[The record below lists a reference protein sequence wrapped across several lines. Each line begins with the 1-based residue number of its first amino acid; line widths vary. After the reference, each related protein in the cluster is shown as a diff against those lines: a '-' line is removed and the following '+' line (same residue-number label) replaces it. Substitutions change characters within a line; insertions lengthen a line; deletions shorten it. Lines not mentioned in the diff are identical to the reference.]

1 MGHKST
7 LKMISMETF
16 LTKYQEV
23 KLLFHHAASLEST
36 QFNDISFTVVEFNT
50 IRSQDTKW

>member
-23 KLLFHHAASLEST
+23 KLLFHHVASLEST
-36 QFNDISFTVVEFNT
+36 QFNDKLVEFNT